1 MSEQPR
7 RRSILYVAPLAPGDT
22 SLYRLEAFRRLGQ
35 EMVPFAI
42 DTFEPRSRYLAALRY
57 RYPVGPLIAR
67 ENRALQQAARK
78 HRPDVVWFDKP
89 VHFHAETIELIKKL
103 GATTVCYN
111 QDNPFGPR
119 NDGCWMQFLKVYRLF
134 DLHCLFRNVDV
145 ARYAA
150 WRLPALKIALSYDP
164 RQHYPPPAGW
174 GDGNRD
180 RELAYTGSPLEH
192 RPEFLRALGEKHGL
206 PVSVAGPRWEKAWP
220 EELRRRFLFGGMMN
234 GAAYREAMWRSK
246 INMAFVTRMNE
257 EDVAHKSF
265 EITACAQF
273 LLAERSPGHQE
284 AFEEDREA
292 VFYGSEEE
300 CAEKA
305 RWYLTH
311 PEERERIAAAGR
323 ARAERSGYSNDEQL
337 AKVLRHLDG
346 QQNGL
351 QAGASG
357 NV

>member
-1 MSEQPR
+1 MASELKQR
-7 RRSILYVAPLAPGDT
+7 KILYVAPLAPGNT

-35 EMVPFAI
+35 EMIPFAV
-42 DTFEPRSRYLAALRY
+42 DDFEPRSRYVAALRY

-67 ENRALQQAARK
+67 VNQALQTAARK

-89 VHFHAETIELIKKL
+89 VHFHAGTVELVKQL

-134 DLHCLFRNVDV
+134 DLHCLFRNIDV
-145 ARYAA
+145 ARYGE
-150 WRLPALKIALSYDP
+150 WGLPALKIALSYDP
-164 RQHYPPPAGW
+164 LQHFPPPAGW
-174 GDGNRD
+174 GDADRD
-180 RELAYTGSPLEH
+180 RDLAYTGSPLEH
-192 RPEFLRALGEKHGL
+192 RPEFLRALAERHSL
-206 PVSVAGPRWEKAWP
+206 PVSVAGPRWDKVWP
-220 EELRRRFLFGGMMN
+220 EEVQRRLVFGGMMR
-234 GAAYREAMWRSK
+234 GPEYRGAMWRSK

-284 AFEEDREA
+284 AFEEDAEA
-292 VFYGSEEE
+292 VFHGSEEE

-305 RWYLTH
+305 RWYLAH
-311 PEERERIAAAGR
+311 PAERERIAAAGR
-323 ARAERSGYSNDEQL
+323 LRAERSGYSNDAQL
-337 AKVLRHLDG
+337 AKVLRYLDG
-346 QQNGL
+346 RNG
-351 QAGASG
+351 
-357 NV
+357 

>member
-1 MSEQPR
+1 MNEGPKR
-7 RRSILYVAPLAPGDT
+7 RKILYVGSLAAGGT

-35 EMVPFAI
+35 EMIPFAVNE
-42 DTFEPRSRYLAALRY
+42 FEPRSRYMAALRY

-67 ENRALQQAARK
+67 VNQALQQAARE

-89 VHFHAETIELIKKL
+89 VDFHAGTIELVKSL

-119 NDGCWMQFLKVYRLF
+119 KDGCWRQFLNVYKLF

-145 ARYAA
+145 ERYAQ
-150 WRLPALKIALSYDP
+150 WGLPALKIALSYDP
-164 RQHYPPPAGW
+164 LEHYPPPVGW
-174 GDGNRD
+174 SDADRD

-192 RPEFLRALGEKHGL
+192 RPEFLQALGEKYGL
-206 PVSVAGPRWEKAWP
+206 PVSVAGPRWDKAWP
-220 EELRRRFLFGGMMN
+220 EGLQRKYLFGGMMK
-234 GAAYREAMWRSK
+234 GGEYREAMWRSK

-284 AFEEDREA
+284 AFTEDREA
-292 VFYGSEEE
+292 VFYDSAEE
-300 CAEKA
+300 CADKA
-305 RWYLTH
+305 RYYLAH
-311 PEERERIAAAGR
+311 PEERMRIAAAGR
-323 ARAERSGYSNDEQL
+323 ARAERSGYSNDAQL
-337 AKVLRHLDG
+337 AQVLRYLDG
-346 QQNGL
+346 HREDVVAA
-351 QAGASG
+351 AG
-357 NV
+357 